1 MNEYLSKALL
11 SLRPN
16 SEFSFIGDDYST
28 IEWHV
33 IKGTKPTNAEI
44 DAAIEKVQADE
55 IAENEAKATKKAE
68 LLARLGITESEAKL
82 LLA

>member
-1 MNEYLSKALL
+1 MNEYLVKALF

-33 IKGTKPTNAEI
+33 INGAEPTIAEI
-44 DAAIEKVQADE
+44 EAAIKQVKADE
-55 IAENEAKATKKAE
+55 IAEAQANALKKAE
-68 LLARLGITESEAKL
+68 LLNRLGITAEEAAL

>member
-11 SLRPN
+11 ALRPN

-33 IKGTKPTNAEI
+33 IKGNKPTSAEI
-44 DAAIEKVQADE
+44 DAAIEKVKADE
-55 IAENEAKATKKAE
+55 SAQAAKKAE
-68 LLARLGITESEAKL
+68 LLARLGITEAEAKL

>member
-1 MNEYLSKALL
+1 MNEYIAKALL

-33 IKGTKPTNAEI
+33 IKGTKPTPAEI
-44 DAAIEKVQADE
+44 DAAIEKVKADE
-55 IAENEAKATKKAE
+55 AAQAAKKAE
-68 LLARLGITESEAKL
+68 LLARLGITEAEAKL

>member
-11 SLRPN
+11 ALRPN
-16 SEFSFIGDDYST
+16 SEFSFIGDDYLT

-33 IKGTKPTNAEI
+33 IKGTKPTFAEI
-44 DAAIEKVQADE
+44 DAAIEKVKADE
-55 IAENEAKATKKAE
+55 TAQAAKKAE
-68 LLARLGITESEAKL
+68 LLARLGITEAEAKL